1 MAEFRLT
8 TLWCIEAPL
17 QQVWDAVHDSINWPK
32 WWKNVEAVRELQAG
46 ETDGLGAVHRYTW
59 KGVLPY
65 RVIIDV
71 RVTRVAPLVALEG
84 EASGELEGV
93 GRWHFAADG
102 SRTVVRYDWHVRTTR
117 AWMNTLALAP
127 PVRLAFRWNHDSIM
141 REGGLALARLLEAR
155 PVECSG
161 KPR

>member
-93 GRWHFAADG
+93 GRWHFATDG

-155 PVECSG
+155 LVECSG
-161 KPR
+161 KA